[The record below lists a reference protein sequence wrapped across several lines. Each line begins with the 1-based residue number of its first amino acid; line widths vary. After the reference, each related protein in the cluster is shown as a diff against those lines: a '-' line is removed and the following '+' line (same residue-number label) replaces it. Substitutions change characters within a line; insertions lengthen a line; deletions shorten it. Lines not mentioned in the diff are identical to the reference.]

1 MAKQPAQK
9 KKVQLNIANIHVLS
23 QLTAAHKAT
32 MACARLG
39 LTVLHVR
46 LDGSVPTLE
55 VQHNALTQKWLDTDK
70 AFVYSHMHDATEQLI
85 STAQRMLAS
94 CRVIFSFPRS
104 ETIH

>member
-55 VQHNALTQKWLDTDK
+55 VQHNALTQKWLDTNR
-70 AFVYSHMHDATEQLI
+70 AFVYSHMHDATEQFI
-85 STAQRMLAS
+85 STAQCMLCS
-94 CRVIFSFPRS
+94 CRIIFSFPRS